1 MDEWMDQQTAS
12 LSEEIPAIFHDCT
25 TVVVAGKEPQR
36 VYVFLY
42 TNSTHKY
49 MNGTFE
55 EYSNDS
61 QGELLLKQE
70 M

>member
-25 TVVVAGKEPQR
+25 TAVTGKKPQR

-49 MNGTFE
+49 MKETFE